1 MRSHTHIQKL
11 INFYFIILKNS
22 IDKISIMSNNEKF
35 IVGLGN
41 PGKEYIKNRHNIGFL
56 LLEKFSEKYNSKFT
70 LKNKL
75 KSWYS
80 EFKIDNFTYR
90 LFMPNTFM
98 NNSGDAIRA
107 IVDWYKIDLDQLFI
121 IVDDI
126 DLPLGKIRFRK
137 KGSSGGHNGLKDII
151 KKLQTENFNRIKI
164 GIGGAPINEKGKTF
178 NTISH
183 VLGNISSEESLT
195 LDKVYKQLIESLA
208 ELNTKNED
216 YIINELNSFHKEK
229 N

>member
-1 MRSHTHIQKL
+1 
-11 INFYFIILKNS
+11 
-22 IDKISIMSNNEKF
+22 MSNNEKF
-35 IVGLGN
+35 IIGLGN
-41 PGKEYIKNRHNIGFL
+41 PGKEYLKNRHNIGFL
-56 LLEKFSEKYNSKFT
+56 LLKTFSEKYDSKFI

-80 EFKIDNFTYR
+80 ELKINNFTYR

-98 NNSGDAIRA
+98 NNSGDAVRS
-107 IVDWYKIDLDQLFI
+107 IVDWYKIDLAQLFI

-151 KKLQTENFNRIKI
+151 NKLQTENFNRIRI
-164 GIGGAPINEKGKTF
+164 GIGSPPINEKNKNF

-183 VLGNISSEESLT
+183 VLGNISSKEVLT
-195 LDKVYKQLIESLA
+195 LDKVYKKLIESLTK
-208 ELNTKNED
+208 LNSKNED
-216 YIINELNSFHKEK
+216 YIISELNSFYKEK
-229 N
+229 DKNESKA

>member
-1 MRSHTHIQKL
+1 MNI
-11 INFYFIILKNS
+11 
-22 IDKISIMSNNEKF
+22 NEKF
-35 IVGLGN
+35 IIGLGN

-56 LLEKFSEKYNSKFT
+56 LLENFSEKYNSKFT

-80 EFKIDNFTYR
+80 EFKVDNSSYK

-98 NNSGDAIRA
+98 NNSGDAVRA
-107 IVDWYKIDLDQLFI
+107 IVDWYNIDFDQLFI

-164 GIGGAPINEKGKTF
+164 GIGSPPFNEKNKKF

-183 VLGNISSEESLT
+183 VLGNISSKESLT
-195 LDKVYKQLIESLA
+195 LDRVYKKLIESLIK
-208 ELNTKNED
+208 LNVKNQD
-216 YIINELNSFHKEK
+216 YIISELNSFFREQS
-229 N
+229 

>member
-1 MRSHTHIQKL
+1 MI
-11 INFYFIILKNS
+11 
-22 IDKISIMSNNEKF
+22 NNEKF

-56 LLEKFSEKYNSKFT
+56 LLENFSEKYDSKFI

-80 EFKIDNFTYR
+80 ELKVNNTTYR

-98 NNSGDAIRA
+98 NNSGDAVRA

-151 KKLQTENFNRIKI
+151 NKLQTKNFNRIKI
-164 GIGGAPINEKGKTF
+164 GIGPPPVNERTKNF

-183 VLGNISSEESLT
+183 VLGNISSKESLT
-195 LDKVYKQLIESLA
+195 LDKVYKQLIKSIT

-216 YIINELNSFHKEK
+216 YIISELNSFHREK